1 MSEALWTPGRALY
14 EYARQRPDETVLLCA
29 GDDGHTR
36 SLTRRELDEWS
47 SRLAHRLQASGA
59 ARGQLVA
66 IVLPTCIEH
75 MVAVFAAYK
84 AGATPFPVSNG
95 MPPTERDAMLALAA
109 PVCIISDQ
117 ADLQGITR
125 KDMAALDDFPA
136 SLPAAEVPNP
146 VKAVGS
152 GGSTGKPK
160 LIVTPGDFA
169 YPEGQHPMAALL
181 RIGSTDLKYSPG
193 PLYHNGPLLFSI
205 ITLYIGGRVLLNERF
220 RAPRALEL
228 IEQYRPTVLNL
239 VPTMMQRMLREADM
253 PAHDLSSVNLVW
265 HLAAPCP
272 EWAKLGFIEQ
282 FGGERILEL
291 WAATE
296 STGLTVIDGNDWL
309 AHRGSVGQG
318 VMTEFR
324 IVDEAGRELPP
335 GEVGEIFSRFLGMGP
350 QYEYRGADP
359 LRQLPGGFTSVGDMG
374 YLDADGYLY
383 LSDRRTDMIIS
394 GGANIFPAEIEAV
407 ISEHPGVRDVAVI
420 GLKDSD
426 LGRRVHAVVEALD
439 TANPPDMEA
448 LAARCAA
455 ALARYKVPR
464 GFELVEALPRN
475 EAGKIRRSTLR
486 DERGG

>member
-1 MSEALWTPGRALY
+1 MTDALWTPGRALQ

-29 GDDGHTR
+29 GDDG
-36 SLTRRELDEWS
+36 SCPALTRRELDEWT
-47 SRLAHRLQASGA
+47 SRLAHRLQAEGA
-59 ARGQLVA
+59 GRGRLVA

-95 MPPTERDAMLALAA
+95 MPPAERDAMLALAD
-109 PVCIISDQ
+109 PVCVISDQ

-125 KDMAALDDFPA
+125 ADMAALDHFPA
-136 SLPAAEVPNP
+136 TLPQAEVPNP
-146 VKAVGS
+146 IKAVGS

-169 YPEGQHPMAALL
+169 FADGQHPMAALL
-181 RIGSTDLKYSPG
+181 RMDQSDLKYSPG

-205 ITLYIGGRVLLNERF
+205 ITLFIGGRVLLNARF
-220 RAPRALEL
+220 RAQRALDL

-253 PAHDLSSVNLVW
+253 GARDLSSVKWVW

-272 EWAKLGFIEQ
+272 AWAKLGFVEH
-282 FGGERILEL
+282 FGGERVLEL

-324 IVDEAGRELPP
+324 IVDEQGQDVPT
-335 GEVGEIFSRFLGMGP
+335 GEVGEIFSRFLGVEA
-350 QYEYRGADP
+350 QYEYRGAEP
-359 LRQLPGGFTSVGDMG
+359 LRQLPGGYTSVGDMG

-407 ISEHPGVRDVAVI
+407 ISAHPAVRDVAVI
-420 GLKDSD
+420 GLPDED
-426 LGRRVHAVVEALD
+426 LGRRVHAVVEPID
-439 TANPPDMEA
+439 SANPPSPAA
-448 LAARCAA
+448 LAAHCEA

-464 GFELVEALPRN
+464 GFELVAELPRN
-475 EAGKIRRSTLR
+475 EAGKIRRGALR